1 MFLSPPEIQHQ
12 KLKSRLGSYDRDQ
25 VDELLENVVASYE
38 QVWRERDKS
47 RDQVA
52 ELERELRD
60 YQELE
65 RPLRDSLV
73 TAQRAATE
81 VKTEAAKQAEAI
93 LSDAK
98 QKAEQIVLRAERER
112 DTIKAEIARLEVVEN
127 DAAARCRAVLVDAL
141 EALGSST
148 APALA
153 AADSGRSR
161 GDGAATRA

>member
-12 KLKSRLGSYDRDQ
+12 KLKSRLGNYDREQ

-38 QVWRERDKS
+38 QVWRERDES
-47 RDQVA
+47 RDRIA

-81 VKTEAAKQAEAI
+81 VETEAAEQAEAV
-93 LSDAK
+93 LRDAT

-112 DTIKAEIARLEVVEN
+112 DAIKAEIARLGVLEN
-127 DAAARCRAVLVDAL
+127 DTAARCRAVLVDAL

-148 APALA
+148 APAVA
-153 AADSGRSR
+153 SADSALSR
-161 GDGAATRA
+161 ADGAARA

>member
-1 MFLSPPEIQHQ
+1 MFLSPSDIHQQ
-12 KLKSRLGSYDRDQ
+12 KLKSRLGNYDREQ

-47 RDQVA
+47 RDRVA

-65 RPLRDSLV
+65 RPLRDSIV
-73 TAQRAATE
+73 TAQRAAGE
-81 VKTEAAKQAEAI
+81 VKTEAAKQAEAV
-93 LSDAK
+93 LRDAK

-112 DTIKAEIARLEVVEN
+112 DAIKAEIARLEVVEN
-127 DAAARCRAVLVDAL
+127 DTAARCRAVLVDAL

-148 APALA
+148 TSAFA
-153 AADSGRSR
+153 AADSEGSR
-161 GDGAATRA
+161 ADGAARA